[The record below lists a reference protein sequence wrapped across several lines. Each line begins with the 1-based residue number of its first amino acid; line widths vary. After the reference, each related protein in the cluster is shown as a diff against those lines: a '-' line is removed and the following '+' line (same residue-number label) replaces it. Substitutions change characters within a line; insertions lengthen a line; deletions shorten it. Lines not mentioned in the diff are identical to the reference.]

1 MHNWEHYGRLPAY
14 FLAATLVASCG
25 DGGGDGILGNITGV
39 SDAQVTLTAAS
50 GSKLTK
56 QGEMTVQ
63 VRLLDASSNPLANKS
78 LTLSSSSS
86 NVVLSPTTVVTSA
99 TGLATFVI
107 KGNITGE
114 LTAANSSGQVT
125 ATYTDEKG
133 DIKTHKIAYTIV
145 DVSELVSSY
154 KLDACFVLTA
164 NPCASSVT
172 LKTVGSE
179 SLADAQFI
187 LKDSAGQPLANKK
200 VNFSLLK
207 PTGSGSLQATSAT
220 TDGNGKVTVKVQA
233 GSEASSNSIIASVS
247 DANGAQ
253 TTSALSF
260 DTIVGNKVTFVA
272 DKTDLL
278 SGGDSVDLNALVVSA
293 SGNVQG
299 AVPVRFSLVNPSE
312 LGVFLKS
319 PDLVTNSDG
328 KAKVTLEITN
338 AKGADLSNHI
348 IQVRASIGAGSDYW
362 EEVINLNVVGTSIEV
377 TTANSSVK
385 IGAKPTITAVLKN
398 GKGQSVATQKLTF
411 KSDEIKDE
419 TTGTFLNKE
428 IPTDST
434 GKIVLSSLLV
444 DKSTDGKAKVNVSGL
459 GTNSILEFDVSE
471 RNFDLSFVNAKN
483 EAVTEIDI
491 REGGSIALVFRDDST
506 GATLPDSIPVVV
518 TTTLGKIVPPTV
530 LTKVDGSPNLRK
542 ATIRL
547 TSDFPGTATV
557 SAIVDDPTTK
567 KQIVATGTVSLVSKI
582 ADKLAIQAVTP
593 ILAPNGQTNIIA
605 KVRDSNDNP
614 VKGVVVNFELEN
626 PLGGTLNTPN
636 VTTNDKGEATVT
648 FTAGSNDTGTEKVQV
663 VAIVPEQY
671 TGFNGSRTQTLNLT
685 VGGEAV
691 FISIGTGNI
700 IQELTS
706 TTYAIPHQITV
717 TDATGAPIANKEIK
731 LSVWPVNYYKGFYVF
746 SEERKLWIAQY
757 TAECSNEDANQ
768 NGVLD
773 PWENNKTGNALS
785 HLDYPAGI
793 EVDVEDN
800 GDGKLWPGNPVTLST
815 STLTTGADGIAYFN
829 VLYGQNYANWLRVKL
844 TAKAQVS
851 GTESKAD
858 RLFSLPASSE
868 DLSNDKASP
877 PGGTVSSFG
886 QASLCSDVN

>member
-1 MHNWEHYGRLPAY
+1 M
-14 FLAATLVASCG
+14 
-25 DGGGDGILGNITGV
+25 
-39 SDAQVTLTAAS
+39 
-50 GSKLTK
+50 
-56 QGEMTVQ
+56 
-63 VRLLDASSNPLANKS
+63 
-78 LTLSSSSS
+78 
-86 NVVLSPTTVVTSA
+86 
-99 TGLATFVI
+99 
-107 KGNITGE
+107 
-114 LTAANSSGQVT
+114 
-125 ATYTDEKG
+125 
-133 DIKTHKIAYTIV
+133 
-145 DVSELVSSY
+145 
-154 KLDACFVLTA
+154 
-164 NPCASSVT
+164 
-172 LKTVGSE
+172 
-179 SLADAQFI
+179 
-187 LKDSAGQPLANKK
+187 
-200 VNFSLLK
+200 
-207 PTGSGSLQATSAT
+207 
-220 TDGNGKVTVKVQA
+220 
-233 GSEASSNSIIASVS
+233 
-247 DANGAQ
+247 
-253 TTSALSF
+253 
-260 DTIVGNKVTFVA
+260 
-272 DKTDLL
+272 
-278 SGGDSVDLNALVVSA
+278 
-293 SGNVQG
+293 
-299 AVPVRFSLVNPSE
+299 
-312 LGVFLKS
+312 
-319 PDLVTNSDG
+319 
-328 KAKVTLEITN
+328 
-338 AKGADLSNHI
+338 
-348 IQVRASIGAGSDYW
+348 
-362 EEVINLNVVGTSIEV
+362 
-377 TTANSSVK
+377 
-385 IGAKPTITAVLKN
+385 
-398 GKGQSVATQKLTF
+398 
-411 KSDEIKDE
+411 
-419 TTGTFLNKE
+419 
-428 IPTDST
+428 
-434 GKIVLSSLLV
+434 
-444 DKSTDGKAKVNVSGL
+444 
-459 GTNSILEFDVSE
+459 
-471 RNFDLSFVNAKN
+471 
-483 EAVTEIDI
+483 
-491 REGGSIALVFRDDST
+491 
-506 GATLPDSIPVVV
+506 
-518 TTTLGKIVPPTV
+518 
-530 LTKVDGSPNLRK
+530 
-542 ATIRL
+542 
-547 TSDFPGTATV
+547 
-557 SAIVDDPTTK
+557 
-567 KQIVATGTVSLVSKI
+567 
-582 ADKLAIQAVTP
+582 
-593 ILAPNGQTNIIA
+593 APNGQTNIIA

>member
-25 DGGGDGILGNITGV
+25 GGDGDILSNTTGI

-56 QGEMTVQ
+56 QGEMAVQ
-63 VRLLDASSNPLANKS
+63 VKLLDASNNPLANKS

-86 NVVLSPTTVVTSA
+86 NVALSPTTVVTST

-107 KGNITGE
+107 KGNVTGE

-125 ATYTDEKG
+125 ATYKDEKG

-164 NPCASSVT
+164 DPCASSAI
-172 LKTVGSE
+172 LKTVGTG
-179 SLADAQFI
+179 SLGKAEFTLVD
-187 LKDSAGQPLANKK
+187 GQKKPVANKR
-200 VNFSLLK
+200 VTFTLLK

-220 TDGNGKVTVKVQA
+220 TDSSGKVTVNVQA
-233 GSEASSNSIIASVS
+233 GSDASSNSVIASVT
-247 DANGAQ
+247 DANGIE

-260 DTIVGNKVTFVA
+260 EAIVGNRVSFVA
-272 DKTDLL
+272 NKSEIL
-278 SGGDSVDLNALVVSA
+278 SGGDSVDLNAIVVAA
-293 SGNVQG
+293 SGNVQ
-299 AVPVRFSLVNPSE
+299 ANVPVTFSLVKEEP
-312 LGVFLKS
+312 GVSLKGS
-319 PDLVTNSDG
+319 TLVTDSNG
-328 KAKVTLEITN
+328 KAKVTLELTN
-338 AKGADLSNHI
+338 AEGADSSNHT
-348 IQVRASIGAGSDYW
+348 IQVIASIGSGSSYS
-362 EEVINLNVVGTSIEV
+362 EKAVNVKVIGTSIEV
-377 TTANSSVK
+377 TTPNSSVK
-385 IGAKPTITAVLKN
+385 IGATPTLTAVLKN
-398 GKGQSVATQKLTF
+398 GKGQSIANQKLTF
-411 KSDEIKDE
+411 KSDEIKDSA
-419 TTGTFLNKE
+419 TGTLLNKE
-428 IPTDST
+428 ITTDSS
-434 GKIVLSSLLV
+434 GKIILSSLLV
-444 DKSTDGKAKVNVSGL
+444 DKSTEGKAKVNVSGL
-459 GTNSILEFDVSE
+459 GTNTLLEFDVSE
-471 RNFDLSFVNAKN
+471 RNFDLAFADSNGVVAS
-483 EAVTEIDI
+483 EIDI
-491 REGGSIALVFRDDST
+491 RSGGSIVLVFRDES
-506 GATLPDSIPVVV
+506 GAVLPDSIPATV
-518 TTTLGKIVPPTV
+518 TTTLGKILPPTV
-530 LTKVDGSPNLRK
+530 LTKVNGSPTIRK

-557 SAIVDDPTTK
+557 SAAIDDAVTK
-567 KQIVATGTVSLVSKI
+567 KQIVATGSVSLVSKI

-593 ILAPNGQTNIIA
+593 ILVPNGQTNIIA

-626 PLGGTLNTPN
+626 PSGGTLNTPN
-636 VTTNDKGEATVT
+636 TTTNDKGEATVT
-648 FTAGSNDTGTEKVQV
+648 FTAGPNDTGTEKVQV
-663 VAIVPEQY
+663 VAKVPAEY
-671 TGFNGSRTQTLNLT
+671 TGFNGERTQTLNLT

-691 FISIGTGNI
+691 FISIGTGNV

-868 DLSNDKASP
+868 DLSNDKVSP
-877 PGGTVSSFG
+877 PGGTGSSFG
-886 QASLCSDVN
+886 QASLCSNVN

>member
-272 DKTDLL
+272 DKT
-278 SGGDSVDLNALVVSA
+278 
-293 SGNVQG
+293 
-299 AVPVRFSLVNPSE
+299 
-312 LGVFLKS
+312 
-319 PDLVTNSDG
+319 
-328 KAKVTLEITN
+328 EI
-338 AKGADLSNHI
+338 
-348 IQVRASIGAGSDYW
+348 Y
-362 EEVINLNVVGTSIEV
+362 
-377 TTANSSVK
+377 
-385 IGAKPTITAVLKN
+385 
-398 GKGQSVATQKLTF
+398 
-411 KSDEIKDE
+411 
-419 TTGTFLNKE
+419 
-428 IPTDST
+428 
-434 GKIVLSSLLV
+434 
-444 DKSTDGKAKVNVSGL
+444 
-459 GTNSILEFDVSE
+459 
-471 RNFDLSFVNAKN
+471 
-483 EAVTEIDI
+483 
-491 REGGSIALVFRDDST
+491 
-506 GATLPDSIPVVV
+506 
-518 TTTLGKIVPPTV
+518 
-530 LTKVDGSPNLRK
+530 
-542 ATIRL
+542 
-547 TSDFPGTATV
+547 
-557 SAIVDDPTTK
+557 
-567 KQIVATGTVSLVSKI
+567 
-582 ADKLAIQAVTP
+582 
-593 ILAPNGQTNIIA
+593 
-605 KVRDSNDNP
+605 
-614 VKGVVVNFELEN
+614 
-626 PLGGTLNTPN
+626 
-636 VTTNDKGEATVT
+636 
-648 FTAGSNDTGTEKVQV
+648 
-663 VAIVPEQY
+663 
-671 TGFNGSRTQTLNLT
+671 
-685 VGGEAV
+685 
-691 FISIGTGNI
+691 
-700 IQELTS
+700 
-706 TTYAIPHQITV
+706 
-717 TDATGAPIANKEIK
+717 
-731 LSVWPVNYYKGFYVF
+731 
-746 SEERKLWIAQY
+746 
-757 TAECSNEDANQ
+757 
-768 NGVLD
+768 
-773 PWENNKTGNALS
+773 
-785 HLDYPAGI
+785 
-793 EVDVEDN
+793 
-800 GDGKLWPGNPVTLST
+800 
-815 STLTTGADGIAYFN
+815 
-829 VLYGQNYANWLRVKL
+829 
-844 TAKAQVS
+844 
-851 GTESKAD
+851 
-858 RLFSLPASSE
+858 
-868 DLSNDKASP
+868 
-877 PGGTVSSFG
+877 
-886 QASLCSDVN
+886 

>member
-483 EAVTEIDI
+483 ETVTEIDI
-491 REGGSIALVFRDDST
+491 REGGSIVLVLRDDST
-506 GATLPDSIPVVV
+506 GAVLADSIPVVV
-518 TTTLGKIVPPTV
+518 TTTLGKILPPTV
-530 LTKVDGSPNLRK
+530 LTKVDGSPTIRK

-557 SAIVDDPTTK
+557 SAIVDDTVTK

-691 FISIGTGNI
+691 FISIGTGNV

-773 PWENNKTGNALS
+773 PCNALS

>member
-25 DGGGDGILGNITGV
+25 DGDGILGNITGV

-459 GTNSILEFDVSE
+459 GTNTVLEFDVSE

-483 EAVTEIDI
+483 EPVTEIDI

>member
-25 DGGGDGILGNITGV
+25 GGDGDILNNITGV
-39 SDAQVTLTAAS
+39 SDAKVTLTATA

-56 QGEMTVQ
+56 QGEMNVQ
-63 VRLLDASSNPLANKS
+63 ATLLDASNNPLANKT
-78 LTLSSSSS
+78 LTLSASSS
-86 NVVLSPTTVVTSA
+86 NVVLSPTTIVTSA
-99 TGLATFVI
+99 TGVATFVI
-107 KGNITGE
+107 KGNVTDE
-114 LTAANSSGQVT
+114 LTTGNSSGQVT
-125 ATYTDEKG
+125 ATYKDEKG
-133 DIKTHKIAYTIV
+133 DIKTHKISYTIV
-145 DVSELVSSY
+145 DVSELVSAY
-154 KLDACFVLTA
+154 KLDACFVLA
-164 NPCASSVT
+164 SNPCASSAT

-179 SLADAQFI
+179 SLADAQFV
-187 LKDSAGQPLANKK
+187 LKDGDGKPLANKK

-207 PTGSGSLQATSAT
+207 PTGSGSLLATSAT

-233 GSEASSNSIIASVS
+233 GTEASSNSIIASVT
-247 DANGAQ
+247 DANGVQ

-260 DTIVGNKVTFVA
+260 DAIVGNRVTFVA
-272 DKTDLL
+272 DKTELL
-278 SGGDSVDLNALVVSA
+278 SGGDSVDLTALVVSA

-319 PDLVTNSDG
+319 PDLVSNTDG

-338 AKGADLSNHI
+338 AKGADLSNHT

-362 EEVINLNVVGTSIEV
+362 EEVINLNVVGTSIELA
-377 TTANSSVK
+377 TANSSVK
-385 IGAKPTITAVLKN
+385 IGAEPTITAVLKN
-398 GKGQSVATQKLTF
+398 GKGQSIVGQKLTF
-411 KSDEIKDE
+411 KSDEIKDKL
-419 TTGTFLNKE
+419 TGAFLNKE
-428 IPTDST
+428 VATDST

-444 DKSTDGKAKVNVSGL
+444 DKSTEGKAKINVTGL
-459 GTNSILEFDVSE
+459 GTSSILEFDVSE

-483 EAVTEIDI
+483 EPVTEIDI
-491 REGGSIALVFRDDST
+491 REGGSIVLVFRDDTT
-506 GATLPDSIPVVV
+506 GATLPDSIPVTV

-530 LTKVDGSPNLRK
+530 LTKVDGSANLRK

-557 SAIVDDPTTK
+557 SAVVDDAATK
-567 KQIVATGTVSLVSKI
+567 KQIVATGSVGLVSKI

-593 ILAPNGQTNIIA
+593 ILAPNGQTNIVA
-605 KVRDSNDNP
+605 KVRDKNDNP

-626 PLGGTLNTPN
+626 PLGGTLNTSLA
-636 VTTNDKGEATVT
+636 TTNSKGEAIVT

-663 VAIVPEQY
+663 VATVPDQY

-691 FISIGTGNI
+691 FISIGTGNV
-700 IQELTS
+700 IQEITS
-706 TTYAIPHQITV
+706 TTYAVPHQVTV
-717 TDATGAPIANKEIK
+717 TDATGAPIPNKEIK

-746 SEERKLWIAQY
+746 SEERKLWIAVY

-773 PWENNKTGNALS
+773 PWEDNKVGNALS

-851 GTESKAD
+851 GTESQAD
-858 RLFSLPASSE
+858 RLFTLQASAD
-868 DLSNDKASP
+868 DLTNDKASP